1 MQLNIMSIAGA
12 GFGVEP
18 SVADGYLVLRL
29 TGTGDMAAVPPL
41 RSVLVGARE
50 ELTRLGLKGVSIDI
64 RVLYLLNSSCLK
76 ALVSFIYQLQTQG
89 SIQPIKFIVD
99 PRLSW
104 QRRALVALERMAP
117 DLVSIEDG

>member
-1 MQLNIMSIAGA
+1 MQLNIMPIAEE

-50 ELTRLGLKGVSIDI
+50 ELTRLGLKGVNIDI

>member
-1 MQLNIMSIAGA
+1 M
-12 GFGVEP
+12 
-18 SVADGYLVLRL
+18 
-29 TGTGDMAAVPPL
+29 PPL

>member
-50 ELTRLGLKGVSIDI
+50 ELTRLGLKGVNIDI